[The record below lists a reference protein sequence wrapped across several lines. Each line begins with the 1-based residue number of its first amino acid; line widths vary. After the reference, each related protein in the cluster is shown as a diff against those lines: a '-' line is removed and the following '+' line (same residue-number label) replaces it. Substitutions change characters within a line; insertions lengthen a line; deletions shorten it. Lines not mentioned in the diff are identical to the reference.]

1 MSAFKLFGRK
11 DRQDDDD
18 DTIVTEG
25 IADLLGET
33 KVDPTLPLP
42 LGRRSWAGGDDG
54 PRASEE
60 AEATPGDIPQ
70 AEFPPTGE
78 EIELA
83 APIEFPMGVPAET
96 PEEIPAKDMEKEDS
110 EGIVIV
116 DDDSDLVSL
125 GANFGMTTSSL
136 SIIPEE
142 EEEKEKASE
151 GLQPEDVLVPEPG
164 ATEPMS
170 GDATQPMS
178 EFDRI
183 LMAPFRLELDDGEPA
198 PEESIASSL
207 ASIASSLAGMRD
219 DIRAIRHKLCDNDEA
234 SEPPVDRN
242 PRAGEPDG
250 EGTCEDEGDEAG
262 ESSSETPDGATEEG
276 DARGELPRETLSDA
290 ESGQEG
296 AAAESE

>member
-42 LGRRSWAGGDDG
+42 LGRRSWAGDDDG

-142 EEEKEKASE
+142 EASE
-151 GLQPEDVLVPEPG
+151 GQQPKDVLAPEPG

-219 DIRAIRHKLCDNDEA
+219 DIRAIRHKLCDNGEA
-234 SEPPVDRN
+234 SEPPVDRD

-250 EGTCEDEGDEAG
+250 EGAGEDKGDEAG
-262 ESSSETPDGATEEG
+262 ESSSETPDGTTEEG
-276 DARGELPRETLSDA
+276 DARGELPRESLSDTKS
-290 ESGQEG
+290 EQEG
-296 AAAESE
+296 PAAESE